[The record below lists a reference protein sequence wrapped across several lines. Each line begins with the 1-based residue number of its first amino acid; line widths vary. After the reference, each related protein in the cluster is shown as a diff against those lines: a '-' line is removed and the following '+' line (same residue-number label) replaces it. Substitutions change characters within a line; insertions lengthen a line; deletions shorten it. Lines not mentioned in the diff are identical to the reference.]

1 MTKEVEINPLVGA
14 ATNVTTQQIPIK
26 LAGFFDVTNRK
37 SEVEG
42 FKVRHNA

>member
-1 MTKEVEINPLVGA
+1 VTKEVEVNPLVGA
-14 ATNVTTQQIPIK
+14 ATNFATEQVSIK
-26 LAGFFDVTNRK
+26 LSGFFDVADRK